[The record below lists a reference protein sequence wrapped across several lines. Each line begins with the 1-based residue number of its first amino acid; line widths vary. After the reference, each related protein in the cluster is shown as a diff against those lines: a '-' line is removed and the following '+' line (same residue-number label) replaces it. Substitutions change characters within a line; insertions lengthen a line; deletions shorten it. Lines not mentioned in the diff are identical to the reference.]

1 MNKILLMVGAA
12 ALAVTMPTFAKSSQN
27 KGGPKG
33 HHSVN
38 AKHGVKAK
46 SSAHSNK
53 GYAVT
58 HARTKSRMAGLTDT
72 NRDGRIDSRD
82 VLDRNLD
89 GFDDRT
95 GRRYGGAACPPGLAK
110 KSPACIPPG
119 QAKRMFRQGQRLPAG
134 YRYYTPF
141 GNLPLSLRDRYN
153 LSDDNRYIYR
163 DNTIYVVDPA
173 TSLVSRIINSIL

>member
-1 MNKILLMVGAA
+1 MTKLILLAGAA
-12 ALAVTMPTFAKSSQN
+12 IALGASPVAAKPNGQGHG
-27 KGGPKG
+27 KAQAHGGG
-33 HHSVN
+33 HATTH
-38 AKHGVKAK
+38 
-46 SSAHSNK
+46 AHS
-53 GYAVT
+53 
-58 HARTKSRMAGLTDT
+58 RQRM
-72 NRDGRIDSRD
+72 I
-82 VLDRNLD
+82 DRNRNGIAD
-89 GFDDRT
+89 WRDDIRA
-95 GRRYGGAACPPGLAK
+95 RDHRYGGAACPPGLAK

-173 TSLVSRIINSIL
+173 TSLVSRIINAIL